1 VTSSPTI
8 RLGVDIG
15 GTFTDVALEIGERRF
30 TGKILTTPHAPED
43 GVLAAL
49 RSVAAEAGVEPG
61 EVGVIIHGTTL
72 ATNAL
77 IERKGARTALLTTEG
92 FRDVVEIRHENR
104 FEQYDV
110 NIDLPP
116 PLVPR
121 RLRLPVHERIDAQG
135 EVLVP
140 LDESSVAR
148 AIETLAA
155 QQVEAVAV
163 GLLHSFT
170 NPDHERRVG
179 DAIARRLPQVAVTLS
194 CDVSPEMREYERF
207 STACTNAY
215 LQPLIGRYLVKLAR
229 ELVRAG
235 FHCPL
240 LLMTSGGGITTTE
253 TAIRFP
259 VRLVESG
266 PAGGAIFAA
275 CIAREHGLDQV
286 VSFDMGGTTAKIC
299 LIDKA
304 QPQSAR
310 AFEVARIYRFLK
322 GSGLPLRIPVI
333 EMVEIGAGGGSIA
346 RVDTLGRIV
355 VGPDS
360 AGSEPG
366 PVCYGRG
373 GQEPTVTDADVVL
386 GRIDPTTFSGGKIAL
401 DVAAAKRATA
411 ERVAAALSLATEHA
425 ALGISEMV
433 DENMANAARVHAI
446 ESGKDLRS
454 RTLIA
459 FGGAAPLHAAR
470 VAEKLGISRVLV
482 PVNAGV
488 GSAVGLLR
496 APVAYETVRGRLM
509 RLGSFEAA
517 SVNRLFAE
525 MRAEAEAIV
534 RRGAPA
540 AKLVEQRSA
549 FMRYRGQGHEIAV
562 ALPVRDLT
570 AADRSTIRELFEA
583 VYRRLYSR
591 AIPEVE
597 IEILSWVVAV
607 SAPSEGQLGAPARER
622 ASKPKPAS
630 RRPIF
635 DPHTGEFEEVDIYRR
650 PDLAPGAR
658 ISGPAVIAEDE
669 TSTVISPLFDARID
683 RFGYIELTRNEA

>member
-1 VTSSPTI
+1 MTSSPTI

-15 GTFTDVALEIGERRF
+15 GTFTDVALEIGARRF
-30 TGKILTTPHAPED
+30 TAKILTTPHAPEE

-49 RSVAAEAGVEPG
+49 RSVTAEAGVEPG

-121 RLRLPVHERIDAQG
+121 RLRLPVRERIDAQG
-135 EVLVP
+135 EVLLP

-148 AIETLAA
+148 AIDALAA
-155 QQVEAVAV
+155 QQIEAVAV

-170 NPDHERRVG
+170 NPDHERRLG

-207 STACTNAY
+207 STACANAY
-215 LQPLIGRYLVKLAR
+215 LQPLIGRYLAKLDR
-229 ELVRAG
+229 ELLRAG

-286 VSFDMGGTTAKIC
+286 ASFDMGGTTAKIC

-304 QPQSAR
+304 QPQTAR

-373 GQEPTVTDADVVL
+373 GDEPTVTDADVVL
-386 GRIDPTTFSGGKIAL
+386 GRIDPTTFSGGKITL
-401 DVAAAKRATA
+401 DVAGAKRATA
-411 ERVAAALSLATEHA
+411 ERIAAALNLATEHA

-446 ESGKDLRS
+446 ESGKDLRP

-470 VAEKLGISRVLV
+470 VAEKLGIGRVLV
-482 PVNAGV
+482 PANAGV

-496 APVAYETVRGRLM
+496 APVAYEIVRGRLM
-509 RLGSFEAA
+509 RLDSFDAA
-517 SVNRLFAE
+517 SVNRLFAD
-525 MRAEAEAIV
+525 MRTEAKAIV

-562 ALPVRDLT
+562 ELPVRDFT
-570 AADRSTIRELFEA
+570 AGDRSTIRELFEA

-591 AIPEVE
+591 AIPGVD

-607 SAPSEGQLGAPARER
+607 RAPAEGQLGAAAREQP
-622 ASKPKPAS
+622 AEPKPRS
-630 RRPIF
+630 RRPVF
-635 DPHTGEFEEVDIYRR
+635 DPEVGEFQEVPIYWR

-658 ISGPAVIAEDE
+658 VRGSAVIAEDE
-669 TSTVISPLFDARID
+669 TSTVVSPRFDARID

>member
-1 VTSSPTI
+1 
-8 RLGVDIG
+8 
-15 GTFTDVALEIGERRF
+15 
-30 TGKILTTPHAPED
+30 
-43 GVLAAL
+43 
-49 RSVAAEAGVEPG
+49 
-61 EVGVIIHGTTL
+61 
-72 ATNAL
+72 
-77 IERKGARTALLTTEG
+77 
-92 FRDVVEIRHENR
+92 
-104 FEQYDV
+104 
-110 NIDLPP
+110 
-116 PLVPR
+116 
-121 RLRLPVHERIDAQG
+121 
-135 EVLVP
+135 
-140 LDESSVAR
+140 
-148 AIETLAA
+148 
-155 QQVEAVAV
+155 
-163 GLLHSFT
+163 
-170 NPDHERRVG
+170 
-179 DAIARRLPQVAVTLS
+179 
-194 CDVSPEMREYERF
+194 
-207 STACTNAY
+207 
-215 LQPLIGRYLVKLAR
+215 
-229 ELVRAG
+229 
-235 FHCPL
+235 
-240 LLMTSGGGITTTE
+240 MTSGGGITTTE
-253 TAIRFP
+253 TAIRLP
-259 VRLVESG
+259 ERLVESG

-275 CIAREHGLDQV
+275 CIARQHGRDQV

-346 RVDTLGRIV
+346 RVDTLGRIA

-373 GQEPTVTDADVVL
+373 GSEPTVTDADVVL
-386 GRIDPTTFSGGKIAL
+386 GRIDPVTFSGGKLPL
-401 DVAAAKRATA
+401 DSEGAERATA
-411 ERVAAALSLATEHA
+411 ERIGAKLELSAAHA
-425 ALGISEMV
+425 ALAISEMV

-446 ESGKDLRS
+446 ESGKDLRP

-459 FGGAAPLHAAR
+459 FGGAAPLHTAR
-470 VAEKLGISRVLV
+470 VAEKLGIARVLI
-482 PVNAGV
+482 PANAGV

-496 APVAYETVRGRLM
+496 APVAYEIVRGRLL
-509 RLGSFEAA
+509 RLGSLDAA

-562 ALPVRDLT
+562 ELPVRDLT

-591 AIPEVE
+591 AIPGVE

-607 SAPSEGQLGAPARER
+607 RAPAEGQLGAEAPER
-622 ASKPKPAS
+622 PMEPKPRS

-635 DPHTGEFEEVDIYRR
+635 DPETGEFQEVDIYWR

-658 ISGPAVIAEDE
+658 ISGPAAIAEDE
-669 TSTVISPLFDARID
+669 TSTVVSPRFDARID